1 MHEDIITCVYLIF
14 ALTFVHP
21 YFGPV
26 ENMNDVDVFRTL
38 LSTSVDRQFGRR
50 INRLLYQI
58 FFQNSDT
65 EDHLYLES
73 DIVT

>member
-1 MHEDIITCVYLIF
+1 MCISDFHIDVV
-14 ALTFVHP
+14 AP

-58 FFQNSDT
+58 FFPNSDT